1 MPLFL
6 KSLFA
11 SRKFWIAVFG
21 LVQTIVF
28 NVFPVFPK
36 DVWMAIDALCGIVIG
51 SIAYEDA
58 NATPEQ
64 KAARLNKL
72 LNK

>member
-28 NVFPVFPK
+28 NFIPTFPK
-36 DVWMAIDALCGIVIG
+36 EVWMSIDALCAVVIG

-58 NATPEQ
+58 NSTQ
-64 KAARLNKL
+64 TVKQDRVTQL
-72 LNK
+72 LK